1 LRALLT
7 GASGF
12 LGSQAARRLAESDF
26 ELAAV
31 GRRRPELDDLDLRFV
46 EADLTHL
53 ASLRAARASIGP
65 VEKIVH
71 LAALVPKTQADDEPG
86 PMYEVNVEGTLN
98 LLTAFGDEA
107 TGVVY
112 ASTAEI
118 YGLPE
123 GSEPLTESVPPN
135 PPSWYAAT
143 KLAGEYVCR
152 AWSSS
157 RGLPACILRFSVIYG
172 PADTI
177 NRALPNFIERA
188 LAEENLEVFGGEELR
203 DYLSL
208 EDAADAVAL
217 AAQRTPSG
225 RFNIGSGTG
234 VTVRAAAEHVVQ
246 LTGSA
251 ARIDVLPRRKPAADL
266 VLSIEQARAA
276 LGYEPRRFFPDG
288 LDRQIRW
295 QAERRRS
302 A

>member
-1 LRALLT
+1 LRVLLT

-12 LGSQAARRLAESDF
+12 LGSQATRRLAENGF
-26 ELAAV
+26 ELAVV
-31 GRRRPELDDLDLRFV
+31 GRRRPELHDVEIRFV
-46 EADLTHL
+46 EADLTDL
-53 ASLRAARASIGP
+53 ASLRAARASVGP
-65 VEKIVH
+65 VEMVVH

-98 LLTAFGDEA
+98 LLTAFGDDA
-107 TGVVY
+107 TGLVY

-118 YGLPE
+118 YGLPA
-123 GSEPLTESVPPN
+123 GSDPLTEAVPPN

-152 AWSSS
+152 TWSRA
-157 RGLPACILRFSVIYG
+157 RGVPACILRFSVIYG

-188 LAEENLEVFGGEELR
+188 LADENLEVFGGEELR
-203 DYLSL
+203 DYLSVD
-208 EDAADAVAL
+208 DAADAVAL
-217 AAQRTPSG
+217 AAERTPSG
-225 RFNIGSGTG
+225 TFNIGSGKG

-246 LTGSA
+246 LTGSGA
-251 ARIDVLPRRKPAADL
+251 GIDVLPRRKPAADM
-266 VLSIEQARAA
+266 VLSIEQARVA
-276 LGYEPRRFFPDG
+276 LGYEPHRFFPEG
-288 LDRQIRW
+288 LDRQIDW

>member
-12 LGSQAARRLAESDF
+12 LGSQAARRLAENGF
-26 ELAAV
+26 ELVAV
-31 GRRRPELDDLDLRFV
+31 GRRRSELEDPAIRFV
-46 EADLTHL
+46 EADLTDP
-53 ASLRAARASIGP
+53 ASLRAARASVGQ
-65 VEKIVH
+65 VEKVVH
-71 LAALVPKTQADDEPG
+71 LAALVPKTPADDEPG
-86 PMYEVNVEGTLN
+86 PMYATNVEGTLN
-98 LLTAFGDEA
+98 LLTVFGDDVE
-107 TGVVY
+107 GIVY
-112 ASTAEI
+112 GSTAEI

-123 GSEPLTESVPPN
+123 GSKPLTESVPPS

-152 AWSSS
+152 AWSTA
-157 RGLPACILRFSVIYG
+157 RGVPACILRFSVIYG

-188 LAEENLEVFGGEELR
+188 LAEESLEVFGGEELR
-203 DYLSL
+203 DYLSI

-225 RFNIGSGTG
+225 SFNIGSGKG

-251 ARIDVLPRRKPAADL
+251 AGIDVLPRRKPAADM
-266 VLSIEQARAA
+266 VLSIEQARVA
-276 LGYEPRRFFPDG
+276 LGYEPRRFFPEG
-288 LDRQIRW
+288 LDQQIHW